1 MSVPV
6 TEAAP
11 SLAHDPE
18 LLRLMEQY
26 VARRRRER
34 LRRALEQTLAQR
46 LLGEARPGPATGGPP
61 QGRTR
66 EPGGTR

>member
-1 MSVPV
+1 MAAPV

-11 SLAHDPE
+11 SLANDPE

-34 LRRALEQTLAQR
+34 LRRALEETLVQR
-46 LLGEARPGPATGGPP
+46 LLGEERTGPATGRQPLG
-61 QGRTR
+61 QAAD
-66 EPGGTR
+66 PGGTR

>member
-1 MSVPV
+1 MSAPV
-6 TEAAP
+6 TEAA
-11 SLAHDPE
+11 SLARDPE

-34 LRRALEQTLAQR
+34 LRRALEQSLAQR
-46 LLGEARPGPATGGPP
+46 LLGEERPGPAAGRPP
-61 QGRTR
+61 LGQVP